1 MLGAILLATFVASA
15 VSLFLVGILLLSKKF
30 IHKISFLLVSFAA
43 GALLATGFLDTLPQA
58 VLLGGKNVFLWV
70 VISIAFFF
78 TVERLFFAMH
88 HHEEED
94 DGKILM
100 PTAILLF
107 GDSLHNF
114 IDGVAVAAAFLADF
128 RLGIITTLAVFIH
141 EIPHELGDFGI
152 LINKGWSRIAVFN
165 FNALTALAAFLG
177 AIIAFYVGSTFGGL
191 LPILLA
197 VAAGNFIYISAADLL
212 PEIHHKAKRSL
223 AWRFTSF
230 FFLGIFLIAFLVKFV
245 GE

>member
-1 MLGAILLATFVASA
+1 MLGAILLATFAASA

-30 IHKISFLLVSFAA
+30 IHKVSFLLVSFAA
-43 GALLATGFLDTLPQA
+43 GALLSTGFLDTLPQA
-58 VLLGGKNVFLWV
+58 VLLGGENVFLWV

-78 TVERLFFAMH
+78 TIERLFFAMH
-88 HHEEED
+88 HHEED
-94 DGKILM
+94 DGKIRM

-128 RLGIITTLAVFIH
+128 HLGIITTLAVFIH

-165 FNALTALAAFLG
+165 FNGLTALAALLG
-177 AIIAFYVGSTFGGL
+177 AFIAFYVGSTFGGL
-191 LPILLA
+191 LPVLLA
-197 VAAGNFIYISAADLL
+197 VATGNLFIFPL
-212 PEIHHKAKRSL
+212 PTCCRQ
-223 AWRFTSF
+223 FTTRLSR
-230 FFLGIFLIAFLVKFV
+230 G
-245 GE
+245 

>member
-1 MLGAILLATFVASA
+1 MLLAILLATFAASA

-30 IHKISFLLVSFAA
+30 IHKVSFLLVSFAA

-58 VLLGGKNVFLWV
+58 VLLGGENVFLWV
-70 VISIAFFF
+70 VVSIAFFF
-78 TVERLFFAMH
+78 TIERLSFAMH

-94 DGKILM
+94 GEIRM
-100 PTAILLF
+100 PTPILLF

-128 RLGIITTLAVFIH
+128 HLGIITTLAVFIH

-152 LINKGWSRIAVFN
+152 LIDKGWSRIAVFN
-165 FNALTALAAFLG
+165 FNGLTALAALLG
-177 AIIAFYVGSTFGGL
+177 AFIAFYVGSTFGGL

-197 VAAGNFIYISAADLL
+197 IAA
-212 PEIHHKAKRSL
+212 
-223 AWRFTSF
+223 
-230 FFLGIFLIAFLVKFV
+230 
-245 GE
+245 